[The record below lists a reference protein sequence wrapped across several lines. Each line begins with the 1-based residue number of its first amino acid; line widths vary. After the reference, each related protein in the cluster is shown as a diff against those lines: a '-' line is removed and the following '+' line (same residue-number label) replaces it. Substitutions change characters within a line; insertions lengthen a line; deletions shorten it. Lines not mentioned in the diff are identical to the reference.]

1 MPSNGMTAQEI
12 IKEKY
17 SDSGVI
23 GDPSIVGTNTSPYT
37 GKEFTEEE
45 LAQAGVNFGNVPLE
59 SYKDFWEKYDSYG
72 MIKDPEAW
80 KAANKDPC
88 MTGTCGSGTSG
99 KSKMPEMPEIDKAP
113 AYEPSPEEQAWLDSY
128 GGKLEDW
135 IKNEGY
141 GIPEETQQQMIAG
154 NFDALKAREK
164 ESLRIMENDMERRGI
179 SNSGL
184 VFSNAQKI
192 RAETTTNLAQSI
204 RDIQIQSSLMK
215 MASFERAMGH
225 AGEFLGYLSQQ
236 SQLKYAPDFANWQM
250 EQEAKMMEWQGEL
263 DIYKQQLAACA
274 AMKQIAL
281 QGKIQS
287 ELAAKQHEWDKEL
300 MQMDIEANEKAS
312 IWGGLGQLFG
322 FLFGWLF
329 LL

>member
-1 MPSNGMTAQEI
+1 MAVTKKAQSAVDEATSSGCTLTSLTH
-12 IKEKY
+12 
-17 SDSGVI
+17 SDENSYWSADGNKFYTYAEAKPDVNNI
-23 GDPSIVGTNTSPYT
+23 NPITGTNFTESEVATYT
-37 GKEFTEEE
+37 G
-45 LAQAGVNFGNVPLE
+45 AGGMPQ
-59 SYKDFWEKYDSYG
+59 WQIEKLN
-72 MIKDPEAW
+72 
-80 KAANKDPC
+80 KALNQTSSSSSK
-88 MTGTCGSGTSG
+88 SG
-99 KSKMPEMPEIDKAP
+99 MPEMPEIDKAP

-154 NFDALKAREK
+154 IFDALKAREK

-287 ELAAKQHEWDKEL
+287 ELAAKQHAWDKEL
-300 MQMDIEANEKAS
+300 MQMEIEANEKAS